1 MLLPVGSPPLT
12 QPPYTTFPA
21 PMSANQ
27 AFSFFCPYIDPC
39 ASRPGKVQGIN
50 SSLMESSAG
59 TSLGDTT
66 ICRVGLKWRKPIHAL
81 I

>member
-1 MLLPVGSPPLT
+1 MLFPVGSPPLT

-21 PMSANQ
+21 PMSANR

-39 ASRPGKVQGIN
+39 ASRLGKVQGIN

-59 TSLGDTT
+59 TSLGVEETNSCSDLR
-66 ICRVGLKWRKPIHAL
+66 CHLL
-81 I
+81 E